1 MPACSALTFAVVLH
15 PSKLRCSARPLL
27 DCVQLTALR
36 PRGSPAQW
44 PSTKAPGA
52 SSTSTTKFPQ
62 PRETAVANPI
72 LLQNTYLHT
81 NTHTRVHRQKQ
92 ADTLMFVSAWLS
104 ASYCTFGRK
113 TLLCICET
121 GSQYEELEFHKQML
135 HFFPSLFLLGCCVL
149 REREVKEHAGLRYIY
164 PVQKWR
170 NVTVKRWKPAS
181 ETAFS
186 CLAFFP
192 TAWHRDL
199 RVLEI
204 LACSIW

>member
-1 MPACSALTFAVVLH
+1 MAHQHNGPPQRLQEH
-15 PSKLRCSARPLL
+15 PP
-27 DCVQLTALR
+27 
-36 PRGSPAQW
+36 PPPPNSP
-44 PSTKAPGA
+44 SPGR
-52 SSTSTTKFPQ
+52 Q
-62 PRETAVANPI
+62 PWQIPFCCK
-72 LLQNTYLHT
+72 
-81 NTHTRVHRQKQ
+81 THTCTQTHTHTHVHRQKQ

-149 REREVKEHAGLRYIY
+149 REKEVKEHAGLRYIY
-164 PVQKWR
+164 PVQKWK
-170 NVTVKRWKPAS
+170 NVTVKRWKSAS

-192 TAWHRDL
+192 HSLTSRPQSFRNSGL
-199 RVLEI
+199 QYLI
-204 LACSIW
+204 MLAPLTFYEGVKQH